1 MPFCRREKNRFGMV
15 FAASAFTRP
24 RAAVHFLDIEGQKK
38 SPVFGQFFHF
48 LIFYSKDKR
57 RTKTLL
63 YTGLWTSSRL

>member
-1 MPFCRREKNRFGMV
+1 
-15 FAASAFTRP
+15 
-24 RAAVHFLDIEGQKK
+24 LDIEGQKK